1 MSRTILPVWLT
12 TAAAA
17 IIVGVTA
24 GDAFLTWLPVV
35 LAGVLLLTFAI
46 QLILSRKEELV
57 TRMIFSIG
65 GALVI
70 LIVATVVVLF
80 CFLAVVG
87 RLSVQIGISAL
98 IPAMISGGILAHVS
112 DRALFGHVR
121 DFIHTGW
128 LIIDFADVA
137 IVAGIVWLAVAF
149 TLRLRALRRSS
160 QTIVFEFPV
169 LRAVIVDNQRAA
181 A

>member
-12 TAAAA
+12 TAVTA

-57 TRMIFSIG
+57 TRMIVSIG

-70 LIVATVVVLF
+70 LIVATVV
-80 CFLAVVG
+80 LAVLHPAG
-87 RLSVQIGISAL
+87 AQLSS
-98 IPAMISGGILAHVS
+98 
-112 DRALFGHVR
+112 
-121 DFIHTGW
+121 
-128 LIIDFADVA
+128 
-137 IVAGIVWLAVAF
+137 
-149 TLRLRALRRSS
+149 
-160 QTIVFEFPV
+160 
-169 LRAVIVDNQRAA
+169 
-181 A
+181 

>member
-17 IIVGVTA
+17 IIVGITA

-46 QLILSRKEELV
+46 QLILSCKEELV

-70 LIVATVVVLF
+70 LIVATVV
-80 CFLAVVG
+80 LAVLHPAG
-87 RLSVQIGISAL
+87 AQLSA
-98 IPAMISGGILAHVS
+98 
-112 DRALFGHVR
+112 
-121 DFIHTGW
+121 
-128 LIIDFADVA
+128 
-137 IVAGIVWLAVAF
+137 
-149 TLRLRALRRSS
+149 
-160 QTIVFEFPV
+160 
-169 LRAVIVDNQRAA
+169 
-181 A
+181 